1 MKVKKE
7 NGKYYV
13 NDLDLQEV
21 LSNRKYVM
29 NYITN
34 EISNLENIRNSKELW
49 KPEYDTKLK
58 VLKDIHKKM
67 QLRK

>member
-29 NYITN
+29 NYIAN
-34 EISNLENIRNSKELW
+34 EISNLENIRNNKELW